1 MSTIRV
7 TLPHHLQTLAKTYSE
22 VRLELDGPV
31 THRAVLDAL
40 EARFPTLQGTMRDPV
55 TLKRRP
61 LLRFF
66 ACEQDLTFD
75 PVDSPLP
82 AAVQAG
88 TEPYCI
94 IGAIA
99 GG

>member
-1 MSTIRV
+1 MPTIRV
-7 TLPHHLQTLAKTYSE
+7 VLPQHLQTLAKTYGE
-22 VRLELDGPV
+22 VRLDIEGEV

-40 EARFPTLQGTMRDPV
+40 EIRFPTLRGTMRDPI
-55 TLKRRP
+55 TLRRRP

-66 ACEQDLTFD
+66 ACERDLTSESLD
-75 PVDSPLP
+75 TPLP
-82 AAVQAG
+82 APVVAA
-88 TEPYCI
+88 TEPFCI

>member
-1 MSTIRV
+1 MPIIRV

-22 VRLELDGPV
+22 VRLDIDGPV
-31 THRAVLDAL
+31 THRAVIDAL
-40 EARFPTLQGTMRDPV
+40 EVRFPTLRGTMRDPV
-55 TLKRRP
+55 TLVRRP

-66 ACEQDLTFD
+66 ACERDLTFE
-75 PVDSPLP
+75 SPDTALP
-82 AAVQAG
+82 PAVIAG
-88 TEPYCI
+88 SEPYCI